1 MNVKIYTIA
10 EMKAWLCEGLN
21 NGLSYDLISSA
32 RATALIHNPYA
43 KDASPAIAV
52 AFEDNKP
59 VGYTAVL
66 EDRWNGQPIFWG
78 TTGFIDASMRG
89 KGVGTRLYSAMMEAC
104 NNRWY
109 ASDSAPAALT
119 ISKKTGLG
127 IYYFNRYYLS
137 YDYPKNIKARIKKWL
152 DEKANKKALE
162 SLNPSVRL
170 EVIST
175 IDDKTYAFIAQHAE
189 RDIFHRSQEMLNW
202 ILQYP
207 FIACA
212 PKELAAYSYYDF
224 CPSLPQYTL
233 YAFRIVKKDKL
244 IGFAMFRLD
253 MGDLVL
259 LYLYKDENYTDDVYA
274 AIVRHVLIQQLK
286 RFRTFDKGVIDFY
299 DRIGAKS
306 MNSKSRVVEVSLSV
320 PADVKID
327 PSQILQGGDGDMFC

>member
-104 NNRWY
+104 DNRWY

-127 IYYFNRYYLS
+127 IYYYSRYYLS
-137 YDYPKNIKARIKKWL
+137 FEHETSLKAKIKAWMV
-152 DEKANKKALE
+152 ENANKKALAK
-162 SLNPSVRL
+162 LHPSTRL

-175 IDDKTYAFIAQHAE
+175 LDDETYAFIQQHSE

-202 ILQYP
+202 MLQYP

-212 PKELAAYSYYDF
+212 PEELASYSEYLF
-224 CPSLPQYTL
+224 SPSAPQYTL
-233 YAFRIVKKDKL
+233 YAFRIIKKDKL

-286 RFRTFDKGVIDFY
+286 RFRTFDKNLIDY
-299 DRIGAKS
+299 YNRVGAKS
-306 MNSKSRVVEVSLSV
+306 MNSKSRTLQISLSV